1 MSDRLSFSVEAR
13 SLATPDEVFAVLA
26 DVPRWQEWAGP
37 VVPRSSYARE
47 GIGAPGGVG
56 AIRKLGS
63 GPLSSREEIVV
74 FEPPTRLAYVLLNG
88 QRRHG
93 YRAEVELEPLPTGG
107 TKIVWSGSFRPPL
120 PGTGRLMLLG
130 FRRLVAGFASRLAAR
145 AEQRPSVA

>member
-1 MSDRLSFSVEAR
+1 MSDRLTFSVEAR
-13 SLATPDEVFAVLA
+13 SLASPDEVFAVLA

-37 VVPRSSYARE
+37 VVPRSSLARE
-47 GIGAPGGVG
+47 GVGAPGGVG

-74 FEPPTRLAYVLLNG
+74 FEPPSRLAYVLLNG

-130 FRRLVAGFASRLAAR
+130 FQRLVAGFARRLAAR